1 MRDERLM
8 PAHIKTSLPVGV
20 NEHLGK
26 PLHKTI
32 FFGTKDQILVSVLRS
47 FCSVSKQICKT

>member
-47 FCSVSKQICKT
+47 FLLCFKTDM

>member
-32 FFGTKDQILVSVLRS
+32 LWNQGSNFSIGSQIILLC
-47 FCSVSKQICKT
+47 FKTDM